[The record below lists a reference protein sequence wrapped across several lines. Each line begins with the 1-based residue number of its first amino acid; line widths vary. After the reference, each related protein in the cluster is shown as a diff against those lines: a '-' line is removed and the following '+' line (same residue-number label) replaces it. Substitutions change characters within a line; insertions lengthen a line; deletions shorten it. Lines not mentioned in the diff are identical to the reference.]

1 MRVEPWIAAF
11 LLSVEAATAQE
22 THEFVVC
29 FTGPLCEAPPCR
41 QNAALNLTTRELVAE
56 LELDRSE
63 AVPPMTSEASTRL
76 DFGEMVVEG
85 VVELR
90 EFPGVADTDIPVFVV
105 TRSDVRA
112 SSAEERQLCLGTP
125 R

>member
-1 MRVEPWIAAF
+1 MRLEAWVLAILLTVGAAK
-11 LLSVEAATAQE
+11 AQE
-22 THEFVVC
+22 DREYVVC

-41 QNAALNLTTRELVAE
+41 QNAALNLTTGELIAE

-85 VVELR
+85 FIELR
-90 EFPGVADTDIPVFVV
+90 KFPGAADTDTPVFVV
-105 TRSDVRA
+105 TRSDVRP
-112 SSAEERQLCLGTP
+112 SSAEERRLCLGAP